1 MRMPSKSLTSLQ
13 GILFDLGGTLDG
25 DGEHW
30 LNRFYLLYREA
41 LPGVSWDALKAAF
54 YRAEA
59 NCQQE
64 SRVAGLGLDGL
75 VAFHV
80 SQQLAALGIIDP
92 QGETRLAQKFL
103 DSCRQKL
110 TRNAGILS
118 GLAGRFRLG
127 VVTNGYGNA
136 EIILNEAG
144 MRPHLAAVVDSQT
157 VGLRKPDPAIFAL
170 ALDCL
175 GVAPEAAAL
184 VGDSYQQDICPAKE
198 AGLTTVWLRNDAMS
212 APLPPD
218 FSPTAAD
225 YQIKALPDLEALVS

>member
-1 MRMPSKSLTSLQ
+1 MAPKPLTSLQ

-30 LNRFYLLYREA
+30 LNRFHLLYQEDF
-41 LPGVSWDALKAAF
+41 PGVSWDALKAAF
-54 YRAEA
+54 YRAEVI
-59 NCQQE
+59 CQQE
-64 SRVAGLGLDGL
+64 SQVAGLGLEGL

-80 SQQLAALGIIDP
+80 SQQLAVLEITDP
-92 QGETRLAQKFL
+92 QGASRLAQKFL
-103 DSCRQKL
+103 ESCRQKL
-110 TRNAGILS
+110 SRNAVVLS
-118 GLAGRFRLG
+118 RLAGRFRLG

-136 EIILNEAG
+136 EIILEEAG
-144 MRPHLAAVVDSQT
+144 MRPHLAAVVDSQA

-170 ALDCL
+170 ALDYL

-184 VGDSYQQDICPAKE
+184 VGDSYQQDIRPAKE

>member
-1 MRMPSKSLTSLQ
+1 MPSKFLTSLQ

-30 LNRFYLLYREA
+30 LNRFYLLYQEA
-41 LPGVSWDALKAAF
+41 LPGVSWDALKDAF
-54 YRAEA
+54 YRAETI
-59 NCQQE
+59 CQQD
-64 SRVAGLGLDGL
+64 SRVRGLGLEAL

-80 SQQLAALGIIDP
+80 SQQWVALGITDP
-92 QGETRLAQKFL
+92 EGEGRLAQKFL
-103 DSCRQKL
+103 YSCRQKL
-110 TRNAGILS
+110 SRNAVVLS
-118 GLAGRFRLG
+118 RLAERFRLG

-136 EIILNEAG
+136 EIILEEAG
-144 MRPHLAAVVDSQT
+144 IRPYLMAVVDSKV
-157 VGLRKPDPAIFAL
+157 VGLRKPDPAIFTL

-184 VGDSYQQDICPAKE
+184 VGDSYQQDIRPANE
-198 AGLTTVWLRNDAMS
+198 LGLTTVWLRNDAMS

-225 YQIKALPDLEALVS
+225 YQIKALPDLEALVL